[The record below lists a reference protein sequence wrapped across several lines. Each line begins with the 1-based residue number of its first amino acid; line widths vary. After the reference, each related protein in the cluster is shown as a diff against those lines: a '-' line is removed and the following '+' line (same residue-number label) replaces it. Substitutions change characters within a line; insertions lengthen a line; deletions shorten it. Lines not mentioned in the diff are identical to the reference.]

1 LLFCVQL
8 CCRHNEQK
16 VWFYN
21 LFFLGNE
28 TKAKTHRSCFRKV
41 FTPLVDVQEIEEKN
55 SQQLIEDYFD
65 IFNACLSKY
74 LLIY

>member
-1 LLFCVQL
+1 MI
-8 CCRHNEQK
+8 K
-16 VWFYN
+16 
-21 LFFLGNE
+21 

-41 FTPLVDVQEIEEKN
+41 FTALVDVQEIEEKN
-55 SQQLIEDYFD
+55 AQQLIEDYSD